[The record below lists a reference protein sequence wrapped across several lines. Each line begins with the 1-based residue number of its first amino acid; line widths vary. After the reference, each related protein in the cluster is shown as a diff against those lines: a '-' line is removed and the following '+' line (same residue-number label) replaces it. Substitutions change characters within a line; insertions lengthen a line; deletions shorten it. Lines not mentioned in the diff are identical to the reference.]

1 MRLLQYVAKRLLQLI
16 PVLLGVSI
24 IIFIISHVLPGN
36 PVYVFVG
43 LETTPEQI
51 EEITKRL
58 GLDKPLHEQY
68 FIWLGNVL
76 RGDLGESWFTSEP
89 VAQDLIR
96 RFPATLELTTAALV
110 LAIAIGVPLGV
121 LSAVYRNSWI
131 DNFSRGITLVG
142 VSVPSFWLGLI
153 LIYVLFYL
161 LRIFPPPSGRIGLL
175 VSPPDRITGLY
186 LVDSILTGNWK
197 AFSSSA
203 QHLALPVMTEA
214 LVALAPITR
223 LMRSS
228 MLEVLGSEYIQ
239 AARANGVP
247 ERQIYFRDAL
257 RNALLA
263 PLTFVALVYGN
274 LLGGSVVIE
283 RIFSWPGIGRYA
295 LESIVVKDYNAVQ
308 GFVLMAAVLYVLVFL
323 IVDILYFVID
333 PRITA

>member
-96 RFPATLELTTAALV
+96 RFPATFELTTAALV

>member
-1 MRLLQYVAKRLLQLI
+1 MRLWQYVLKRLLQLL
-16 PVLLGVSI
+16 PVLFGVSI
-24 IIFIISHVLPGN
+24 IIFIISHVLPGD
-36 PVYVFVG
+36 PVYLFVG
-43 LETTPEQI
+43 LDTTPE
-51 EEITKRL
+51 EIAAIRARM
-58 GLDKPLHEQY
+58 GLDKQLHEQY
-68 FIWLGNVL
+68 IIWLKDVM
-76 RGDLGESWFTSEP
+76 RGDLGESWFTSES
-89 VAQDLIR
+89 VAEDLMR
-96 RFPATLELTTAALV
+96 RFPATFELTTVALLV
-110 LAIAIGVPLGV
+110 AIALGVPLGV

-131 DNFSRGITLVG
+131 DNLSRSITLIG
-142 VSVPSFWLGLI
+142 VSVPSFWLGLL
-153 LIYVLFYL
+153 LIYVLFFL

-175 VSPPDRITGLY
+175 VSPPERITGLY
-186 LVDSILTGNWK
+186 LVDSLLTGNWK
-197 AFSSSA
+197 TLSSSA
-203 QHLALPVMTEA
+203 QHLALPVLTQA
-214 LVALAPITR
+214 LVTLAPITR

-247 ERQIYFRDAL
+247 DRQIYFRDAL

-308 GFVLMAAVLYVLVFL
+308 GFVLLAAVLYVLVFL

>member
-96 RFPATLELTTAALV
+96 RFPATFELTTAALV

-153 LIYVLFYL
+153 LIYVLFYI

-186 LVDSILTGNWK
+186 LVDSILTGNWR

>member
-16 PVLLGVSI
+16 PVLLGVSV
-24 IIFIISHVLPGN
+24 IIFAISHILPGN
-36 PVYVFVG
+36 PVYLFVG
-43 LETTPEQI
+43 LDTTPEEI
-51 EEITKRL
+51 EAITKRM
-58 GLDKPLHEQY
+58 GLDKPLIEQY
-68 FIWLGNVL
+68 FVWLGDVL
-76 RGDLGESWFTSEP
+76 RGDLGDSWFTSES

-96 RFPATLELTTAALV
+96 RFPATFEMTTAALLV
-110 LAIAIGVPLGV
+110 AIALGVPLGV

-131 DNFSRGITLVG
+131 DNISRSITLLG
-142 VSVPSFWLGLI
+142 VSVPSFWLGLL

-175 VSPPDRITGLY
+175 ISPPERITGLY
-186 LVDSILTGNWK
+186 LVDSLLTGNWK

-203 QHLALPVMTEA
+203 QHLALPVITQA
-214 LVALAPITR
+214 LVTLAPITR

-247 ERQIYFRDAL
+247 ERQVYFRDAL

-283 RIFSWPGIGRYA
+283 RIFSWPGVGRYA

-308 GFVLMAAVLYVLVFL
+308 GFVLLAAVLYVLVFL
-323 IVDILYFVID
+323 IVDILYFVVD

>member
-24 IIFIISHVLPGN
+24 IVFTISHVLPGS

-43 LETTPEQI
+43 LETSPEEI
-51 EEITKRL
+51 EAITKRL

-76 RGDLGESWFTSEP
+76 RGDLGESWFTSES
-89 VAQDLIR
+89 VAQDLFR
-96 RFPATLELTTAALV
+96 RLPATFELTTAALV
-110 LAIAIGVPLGV
+110 LAIALGVPLGV

-131 DNFSRGITLVG
+131 DNFSRSITLVG

-175 VSPPDRITGLY
+175 VSPPERITGLY
-186 LVDSILTGNWK
+186 LVDSLLTGNWK

-203 QHLALPVMTEA
+203 QHLALPVITEA

-308 GFVLMAAVLYVLVFL
+308 GFVLLAAVLYVLVFL

>member
-24 IIFIISHVLPGN
+24 IVFTISHVLPGS

-43 LETTPEQI
+43 LETTPEEI
-51 EEITKRL
+51 EAITKRL

-76 RGDLGESWFTSEP
+76 RGDLGESWFTSES
-89 VAQDLIR
+89 VAQDLFR
-96 RFPATLELTTAALV
+96 RLPATFELTTAALV
-110 LAIAIGVPLGV
+110 LAIALGVPLGV

-131 DNFSRGITLVG
+131 DNFSRSITLVG

-175 VSPPDRITGLY
+175 VSPPERITGLY
-186 LVDSILTGNWK
+186 LVDSLLTGNWK

-203 QHLALPVMTEA
+203 QHLALPVITEA

-308 GFVLMAAVLYVLVFL
+308 GFVLLAAVLYVLVFL

>member
-1 MRLLQYVAKRLLQLI
+1 MRLLQYVAKRLLHLI
-16 PVLLGVSI
+16 PVLLGVSV
-24 IIFIISHVLPGN
+24 IIFTISHVLPGN
-36 PVYVFVG
+36 PVYLFVG
-43 LETTPEQI
+43 IDTTPEEI
-51 EEITKRL
+51 EAITKRL

-76 RGDLGESWFTSEP
+76 RGDLGDSWFTSES

-96 RFPATLELTTAALV
+96 RFPATFELTTVAL
-110 LAIAIGVPLGV
+110 LAAIALGVPLGV

-131 DNFSRGITLVG
+131 DNISRGVTLLG
-142 VSVPSFWLGLI
+142 VSVPSFWLGLL
-153 LIYVLFYL
+153 LIYVLFFL

-175 VSPPDRITGLY
+175 ISPPDRITGLY
-186 LVDSILTGNWK
+186 LIDSILAGNWK

-203 QHLALPVMTEA
+203 QHLALPVMTQA
-214 LVALAPITR
+214 LVTLAPITR

-247 ERQIYFRDAL
+247 DRQIYFRDAL

-283 RIFSWPGIGRYA
+283 RIFAWPGVGRYA

-308 GFVLMAAVLYVLVFL
+308 GFVLLAAVLYVLVFL

>member
-24 IIFIISHVLPGN
+24 IIFTISHVLPGN

-43 LETTPEQI
+43 LDTTPEQI

-76 RGDLGESWFTSEP
+76 RGDLGESWFTAEP

-96 RFPATLELTTAALV
+96 RFPATFELTTAALV

>member
-1 MRLLQYVAKRLLQLI
+1 M
-16 PVLLGVSI
+16 
-24 IIFIISHVLPGN
+24 
-36 PVYVFVG
+36 
-43 LETTPEQI
+43 
-51 EEITKRL
+51 
-58 GLDKPLHEQY
+58 
-68 FIWLGNVL
+68 
-76 RGDLGESWFTSEP
+76 
-89 VAQDLIR
+89 
-96 RFPATLELTTAALV
+96 TTAALL
-110 LAIAIGVPLGV
+110 LAIALGVPLGV

-131 DNFSRGITLVG
+131 DNFSRSITLLG
-142 VSVPSFWLGLI
+142 VSVPSFWLGLL

-175 VSPPDRITGLY
+175 ISPPERITGLY
-186 LVDSILTGNWK
+186 LVDSVLTGNWR

-203 QHLALPVMTEA
+203 QHLALPVITQA
-214 LVALAPITR
+214 LVTLAPITR

-283 RIFSWPGIGRYA
+283 RIFSWPGVGRYA

-308 GFVLMAAVLYVLVFL
+308 GFVLLAAVLYVLVFL
-323 IVDILYFVID
+323 VVDILYFVID

>member
-24 IIFIISHVLPGN
+24 IVFTISHVLPGS

-43 LETTPEQI
+43 LETSPEEI
-51 EEITKRL
+51 EAITKRL

-76 RGDLGESWFTSEP
+76 RGDLGESWFTSES
-89 VAQDLIR
+89 VAQDLFR
-96 RFPATLELTTAALV
+96 RLPATFELTTAALV
-110 LAIAIGVPLGV
+110 LAIALGVPLGV

-175 VSPPDRITGLY
+175 VSPPERITGLY
-186 LVDSILTGNWK
+186 LVDSLLTGNWK

-203 QHLALPVMTEA
+203 QHLALPVITEA

-308 GFVLMAAVLYVLVFL
+308 GFVLLAAVLYVLVFL

>member
-24 IIFIISHVLPGN
+24 IIFTISHVLPGN

-96 RFPATLELTTAALV
+96 RFPATFELTTAALF